1 MANTKIPAE
10 LSSTPSISDSG
21 DATAITID
29 SSENVG
35 TAAKL
40 SVGTTTVGGGNTKIV
55 ATGGTDN
62 YLQLVSNT
70 GSGGISLG
78 NAGANLLIYTHTGAL
93 GSESLAERMR
103 IDSSGNVGIGTS
115 SPSKVLT
122 ISGDDAE
129 FLLNRTGTYADTINM
144 GMPGGIP
151 TIAGGTHLAF
161 GGNGTWNE
169 HMRITSDG
177 KVGIGK
183 TDPNYPLV
191 VAGTNPKIQIYDS
204 DGNGQTNL
212 YFGDSGSNLA
222 GYVIYQHSDDKM
234 RIGTSATDRIT
245 IDASGRYGFSGTY
258 PATSAQF
265 MRIEEEFASNRIMRI
280 ANRDNSGNSNTVEI
294 GHADNNEGAH
304 ILLCYH
310 GNNTSGASGDPFLD
324 VVLSLQVNGNLA
336 IDGSFS
342 PNSDR
347 RLKKDITNCTYGLD
361 AINQLIPR
369 TYKGRDVSKEMMGT
383 QIGLIADEVEGIIPE
398 VVSKFGLKAD
408 GSTLSKTIVGY
419 GDEEGTEETFDQVK
433 NISYERLVVVLTKA
447 LQEADTKIEDLKA
460 RIETLEG

>member
-21 DATAITID
+21 DATAITIN
-29 SSENVG
+29 SSEDVFVG
-35 TAAKL
+35 
-40 SVGTTTVGGGNTKIV
+40 SGTSNGISGGTSGLQVSGAGFKGTISASRHENNQYGSSLMLGKSRNTTVG
-55 ATGGTDN
+55 
-62 YLQLVSNT
+62 SNT
-70 GSGGISLG
+70 IVQDNDAIGAIGFFADDGTNLDSQVAYIIASIDGTPAANDTPGRLTFSTTADGS
-78 NAGANLLIYTHTGAL
+78 AAVT
-93 GSESLAERMR
+93 ERMR

-222 GYVIYQHSDDKM
+222 GYVIYQHSDNKM
-234 RIGTSATDRIT
+234 RLGTNATDRMS
-245 IDASGRYGFSGTY
+245 IDSSGSIIMNNLYGSAADQNDVRYNASSG
-258 PATSAQF
+258 
-265 MRIEEEFASNRIMRI
+265 
-280 ANRDNSGNSNTVEI
+280 
-294 GHADNNEGAH
+294 
-304 ILLCYH
+304 LLFY
-310 GNNTSGASGDPFLD
+310 NTSSRRYKENIKDMPDGVLDKVKQARVVTFDEKESGI
-324 VVLSLQVNGNLA
+324 S
-336 IDGSFS
+336 S
-342 PNSDR
+342 
-347 RLKKDITNCTYGLD
+347 Y
-361 AINQLIPR
+361 
-369 TYKGRDVSKEMMGT
+369 
-383 QIGLIADEVEGIIPE
+383 GLIAEELDELIPE
-398 VVSKFGLKAD
+398 LVTRKEIDGELVPESIVYSKIGVWVLKAMQEQQ
-408 GSTLSKTIVGY
+408 TI
-419 GDEEGTEETFDQVK
+419 
-433 NISYERLVVVLTKA
+433 
-447 LQEADTKIEDLKA
+447 IEDLKA